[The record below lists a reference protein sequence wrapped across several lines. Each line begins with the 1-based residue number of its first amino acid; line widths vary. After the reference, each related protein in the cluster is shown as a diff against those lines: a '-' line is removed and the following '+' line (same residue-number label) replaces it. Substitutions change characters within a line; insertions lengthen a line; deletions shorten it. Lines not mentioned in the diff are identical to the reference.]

1 MQRGTMHAWALL
13 MCVVL
18 LAASAGAFS
27 EDLTVESVSG
37 EEWQAPEA
45 GALSLDADGLEPDG
59 LDIELPDLEPGDGL
73 PGEPDGAA
81 EGDGAA
87 NGIAPRVEQSPFSG
101 DAVDNDRL
109 FAGYVDLLFGERP
122 QGDLRP
128 NGFVGDT
135 LTGMTKK
142 LYDLLLKQIKKVS
155 AGSESRAV
163 FWIPTSIADY
173 RDWDEFDSNM
183 TKAEYAL
190 VMDYPYDLF
199 WYNRFVGAWRGYDER
214 GVIYVMFTVS
224 SDYANWNGYTYSGY
238 SFEVDKTKI
247 HAAQSAARN
256 AKKVVKK
263 YAGKNDYDK
272 LCAYR
277 DYICSHVDYNYD
289 VNFGDNSPA
298 YVNPWQVIWAFD
310 NDPSTNIICEGYA
323 KAFQYLCDLSRFKGN
338 IQSFMVVGDAT
349 DSGGSGTH
357 MWNIVTMDDGRNYHV
372 DITFV
377 DGGMTEAF
385 LCGGKATGRAN
396 EYRIKNEVVYT
407 LDEKTV
413 GAYPAKRLKLST
425 RDYKSSDEVL
435 PRSVE
440 LKKGK
445 TTLKKGQE
453 LSLKWG
459 KSLTLKAVVSP
470 SKARTRLT
478 WTSSYTYVTVK
489 DGKVTVNKK
498 AKVGTRARIT
508 VKTAN
513 KKSTY
518 IYIVVK

>member
-1 MQRGTMHAWALL
+1 MKKLRLLSWLLSIAVLTMTFAAMAEEPEIELAEDVTDALP
-13 MCVVL
+13 VEI
-18 LAASAGAFS
+18 GA
-27 EDLTVESVSG
+27 EAVE
-37 EEWQAPEA
+37 
-45 GALSLDADGLEPDG
+45 DGLELDG
-59 LDIELPDLEPGDGL
+59 LDIELPNLDLAGDL
-73 PGEPDGAA
+73 SGETDGPA
-81 EGDGAA
+81 EGDGVA
-87 NGIAPRVEQSPFSG
+87 NGIVPRVEKSQFSG
-101 DAVDNDRL
+101 DAIDNDRL
-109 FAGYVDLLFGERP
+109 FAGYVDLLFGARP

-128 NGFVGDT
+128 NGLVGDT
-135 LTGMTKK
+135 LTGMAKK

-155 AGSESRAV
+155 AGSESNTV

-173 RDWDEFDSNM
+173 RDWDVFNNEM

-214 GVIYVMFTVS
+214 GLNYVMFTVA
-224 SDYANWNGYTYSGY
+224 SDYADWNGYTYSGY
-238 SFEVDKTKI
+238 SFEVDTKKI
-247 HAAQSAARN
+247 HAAQSAALN

-263 YAGKNDYDK
+263 YAGKGDYDK
-272 LCAYR
+272 LCGYR
-277 DYICSHVDYNYD
+277 DYICSHVDYNHD
-289 VNFGDNSPA
+289 VNYSDIPT

-323 KAFQYLCDLSRFKGN
+323 KAFQYLCDLSRFN
-338 IQSFMVVGDAT
+338 SDIQSCMVVGDAT
-349 DSGGSGTH
+349 DGGGSGAH

-396 EYRIKNEVVYT
+396 EYRVKNEVVYT

-413 GAYPAKRLKLST
+413 SAYPAKRLKLST
-425 RDYKSSDEVL
+425 RDYEPGGAVL
-435 PRSVE
+435 PKSVK

-445 TTLKKGQE
+445 TTLKKGQK
-453 LSLKWG
+453 LSLKRG

-470 SKARTRLT
+470 SKARTKLT
-478 WTSSYTYVTVK
+478 WTSSYKYVTVK
-489 DGKVTVNKK
+489 DGKVTVSKK
-498 AKVGTRARIT
+498 AKAGTKARIT
-508 VKTAN
+508 VKTDN